1 MPTNRLARETSPYL
15 LQHAH
20 NPVDW
25 YPWGPEAIARAR
37 ELDRPIFLSVGYS
50 ACHWCHVMERES
62 FEHEEL
68 AGLLNEH
75 FVSIKVDREE
85 RPDVDELYM
94 KAVQAMTGAGGW
106 PMSVF
111 LTPDLEPFFGGTYF
125 PPTQRWGRPGFREV
139 LLQLSAAWRESR
151 PRLLEHGERMA
162 ERIRQEALADHRG
175 SIAPDLLEE
184 AVEALGEA
192 YDPDWGGF
200 GGPPKF
206 LHSMDIRVCLR
217 DHRRTGNS
225 RTLEM
230 ATHTL
235 DRMAQGG
242 LWDHLAGGF
251 HRYSTDEKWLI
262 PHFEKMLYDNALLV
276 PAYLEA
282 FQVTGRPDYARVAR
296 EACAWMIG
304 EMRTSEGAFASTLDA
319 DTDGHEGRFYVWTPQ
334 ELVDVLGPRR
344 GAWMAAWWGVTDEGN
359 FEEGSSALWRHEPE
373 EAVAAALGVELDLLR
388 DCAREA
394 RKELLAVRSLRTRP
408 DRDDKVLTAWN
419 GLAISALAATARVL
433 EDPGCLRA
441 AQGAAAFL
449 LSEMR
454 DPRGRLFASTRG
466 GVRKHAGCLDDYAF
480 LIQGL
485 IDLFETDFDPG
496 WLEGALQLNEVL
508 LEDFEDARSGGFFTT
523 GKDHER
529 LLARLKPS
537 QDGALPS
544 GNAVEALNLL
554 RLADL
559 TARPELAETA
569 RRTLEAFAR
578 LANRYPI
585 AFGQYLVALDV
596 LRQGPREVVLSGG
609 LEDPDTQELLRALR
623 RTFAPGVSVALAD
636 GRTPASLAPVLEGKA
651 GDRALAFVCR
661 DHACEAPVATAA
673 ELVEA
678 LQADAAAGRGSPG

>member
-1 MPTNRLARETSPYL
+1 MPTNRLAHETSPYL

-25 YPWGPEAIARAR
+25 YPWGPEAIERAR

-62 FEHEEL
+62 FEDAGL
-68 AGLLNEH
+68 AQLLNEH

-111 LTPDLEPFFGGTYF
+111 LTPDLEPFFGGTYS
-125 PPTQRWGRPGFREV
+125 PPTQRWGRPGFREI
-139 LLQLSAAWRESR
+139 LLQLSATWNESR
-151 PRLLEHGERMA
+151 ARLLDHGERMA

-175 SIAPDLLEE
+175 PIAPDLLEE
-184 AVEALGEA
+184 ALGALGDA

-206 LHSMDIRVCLR
+206 LHAMDIRVCLR
-217 DHRRTGNS
+217 EHRRTGS
-225 RTLEM
+225 TRALEM

-282 FQVTGRPDYARVAR
+282 FQVTGEAEYARIAR
-296 EACAWMIG
+296 ETCAWMIG
-304 EMRTSEGAFASTLDA
+304 EMRTSAGAFASTIDA
-319 DTDGHEGRFYVWTPQ
+319 DTDGEEGRFYVWTPQ
-334 ELVDVLGPRR
+334 ELQDTLGPRR

-359 FEEGSSALWRHEPE
+359 FEDGASALWRQEPE
-373 EAVAAALGVELDLLR
+373 EDVAEALGVDLTLLR

-394 RKELLAVRSLRTRP
+394 RKELLAARSRRTRP
-408 DRDDKVLTAWN
+408 ALDDKVLTAWN
-419 GLAISALAATARVL
+419 GLAISALSATARVL
-433 EDPGCLRA
+433 DDEGCLKA
-441 AQGAAAFL
+441 AQGAAAHL
-449 LSEMR
+449 LATMR
-454 DPRGRLFASTRG
+454 TPNGRLFSTARG
-466 GVRKHAGCLDDYAF
+466 DVRKHDGCLDDYAF

-485 IDLFETDFDPG
+485 LDLFESDFDPA
-496 WLEGALQLNEVL
+496 WLEAALGLNQVL
-508 LEDFEDARSGGFFTT
+508 LEDFEDTATGGFFTT

-529 LLARLKPS
+529 LLARLKTS

-544 GNAVEALNLL
+544 GNSVQALNLL

-559 TARPELAETA
+559 TARPELAEA
-569 RRTLEAFAR
+569 ASRTLEAFAR
-578 LANRYPI
+578 LANRYPV
-585 AFGQYLVALDV
+585 AFGQYLLALDV
-596 LRQGPREVVLSGG
+596 LRQGPQEVVITGG
-609 LEDPDTQELLRALR
+609 LDDPGTRELLSALR
-623 RTFAPGVSVALAD
+623 GTFAPGISVALAD
-636 GRTPASLAPVLEGKA
+636 GRTPASLAPVLEGKE
-651 GDRALAFVCR
+651 GGRAPRAFVCR
-661 DHACEAPVATAA
+661 NYACEAPVETVEELLAA
-673 ELVEA
+673 LRA
-678 LQADAAAGRGSPG
+678 H